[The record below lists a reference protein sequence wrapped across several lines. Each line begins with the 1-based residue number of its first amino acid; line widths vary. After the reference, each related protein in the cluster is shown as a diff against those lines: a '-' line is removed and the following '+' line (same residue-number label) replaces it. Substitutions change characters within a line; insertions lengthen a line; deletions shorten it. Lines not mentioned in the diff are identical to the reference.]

1 MLRSIVIL
9 MLVAFMASVG
19 FFYENQA
26 GGSQAPAGSGI
37 DHRLVAATVI
47 RQASGNPV
55 QHEFEFI
62 EAMDSTTSLVNTAAV
77 LKRRDVMIPFGAS
90 VYPAFC
96 ILDDGAGMDE

>member
-19 FFYENQA
+19 FFYE
-26 GGSQAPAGSGI
+26 SQAPAGSGI

-77 LKRRDVMIPFGAS
+77 LKQRDVLIPFSAS